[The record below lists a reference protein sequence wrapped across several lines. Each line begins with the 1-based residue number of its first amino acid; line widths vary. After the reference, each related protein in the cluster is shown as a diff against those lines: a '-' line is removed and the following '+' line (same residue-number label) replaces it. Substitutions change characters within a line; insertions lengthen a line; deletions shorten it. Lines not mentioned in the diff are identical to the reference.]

1 MTSAALIA
9 AGLLSLTAP
18 MKVSSRGGHSRSGS
32 HIKTPLFRWGGT
44 ESNCYGSFPCMK
56 ALTHDLNQSEHSVWM
71 DLDQCEVS
79 TLYRRLIVD
88 VNR

>member
-32 HIKTPLFRWGGT
+32 HIKTPLFRWAGT
-44 ESNCYGSFPCMK
+44 ERICYGGYRYIADAYNRSFPCMK

-71 DLDQCEVS
+71 DLDQ
-79 TLYRRLIVD
+79 
-88 VNR
+88 

>member
-18 MKVSSRGGHSRSGS
+18 MKVSSRVGHSRSGN
-32 HIKTPLFRWGGT
+32 HIQTPLFRWADT
-44 ESNCYGSFPCMK
+44 ERICYGGYRYIAYNGFFPCMK

-71 DLDQCEVS
+71 DLDQ
-79 TLYRRLIVD
+79 
-88 VNR
+88 